1 MPEDETTT
9 EHMRKRLFVCGSGC
23 LTGAET
29 TGRLGCAVTAVPTL
43 CAGEHAV
50 AFNAKISTPMVLS
63 TWTTPS
69 STILGF
75 PTFILPHASVGSWA
89 AEFNTAVRVLMNP
102 DTHVGSAAAASDDDS
117 CDGEDREAA
126 GERDA
131 AGALTDFR
139 DMMASCVESMTAAS
153 ARADDGRVAALASVE
168 YLAMGLAAT
177 FVSPG
182 FMAFVRERAS
192 RGSKV
197 RLFASKHESM
207 LEILADQCEGEL
219 LLGVCGLLL
228 KRLNLVGLFSGLY
241 GAENGRP
248 LPPNFTCPKL
258 LHWGLA
264 MGVILRRYYER
275 VDTHEHG
282 ADKLLEQRELAAA
295 IAAVG
300 SRSSAQSA
308 VPLPAAQTSTG

>member
-1 MPEDETTT
+1 M
-9 EHMRKRLFVCGSGC
+9 S
-23 LTGAET
+23 
-29 TGRLGCAVTAVPTL
+29 
-43 CAGEHAV
+43 
-50 AFNAKISTPMVLS
+50 
-63 TWTTPS
+63 
-69 STILGF
+69 
-75 PTFILPHASVGSWA
+75 
-89 AEFNTAVRVLMNP
+89 P

-117 CDGEDREAA
+117 CDGDSEDREAA

-131 AGALTDFR
+131 AGALIDFR
-139 DMMASCVESMTAAS
+139 DMMASCVESITAAS
-153 ARADDGRVAALASVE
+153 AIADDGRVAALASVE

-182 FMAFVRERAS
+182 FMDFVRERAS

-207 LEILADQCEGEL
+207 LEILADQCDGQL

-264 MGVILRRYYER
+264 MGVILRRYYEK
-275 VDTHEHG
+275 VDTHEHD
-282 ADKLLEQRELAAA
+282 AATLLDQRERAAA
-295 IAAVG
+295 IAGVG

-308 VPLPAAQTSTG
+308 APLSAAQTSTG

>member
-1 MPEDETTT
+1 MPI
-9 EHMRKRLFVCGSGC
+9 
-23 LTGAET
+23 
-29 TGRLGCAVTAVPTL
+29 L
-43 CAGEHAV
+43 CAGQHAA
-50 AFNAKISTPMVLS
+50 AFNAKISTPMALS

-69 STILGF
+69 PTILGF
-75 PTFILPHASVGSWA
+75 PTFILPHARVGSWA
-89 AEFNTAVRVLMNP
+89 AEFNTAVRVLMSP
-102 DTHVGSAAAASDDDS
+102 DTHVESSAAASDDDS
-117 CDGEDREAA
+117 CAGEDREAA

-131 AGALTDFR
+131 AGALFDFR
-139 DMMASCVESMTAAS
+139 DMMASCVESMIAAS
-153 ARADDGRVAALASVE
+153 AVADDGRVAALASVE
-168 YLAMGLAAT
+168 YLALGLAAT

-197 RLFASKHESM
+197 RLFASQHESM
-207 LEILADQCEGEL
+207 LEILADQCEGGL

-264 MGVILRRYYER
+264 MGVILRRYYEK
-275 VDTHEHG
+275 VDTHDHG
-282 ADKLLEQRELAAA
+282 AATLLEQRELAAA
-295 IAAVG
+295 IAGVG

-308 VPLPAAQTSTG
+308 APLPAAQTNTG